1 VASRKKRQPFRW
13 LVESWKAAAQM
24 EALRNANAGTIQI
37 EKFRDSVLQ
46 IMVKT
51 AVMAIVAAV

>member
-1 VASRKKRQPFRW
+1 
-13 LVESWKAAAQM
+13 M

>member
-1 VASRKKRQPFRW
+1 
-13 LVESWKAAAQM
+13 M
-24 EALRNANAGTIQI
+24 EIVRSAIRRTIQI

-51 AVMAIVAAV
+51 AVTAIVVAI